1 MGLLEDLYRETLLE
15 HYQHPRNFGPLLEAT
30 LSVGA
35 QNPSCGDRIRLH
47 LQLEGERIRAIRFE
61 GEGCALSIASASMM
75 TLAVEG
81 KLREEALALSHAF
94 RTMVTEGQLL
104 PDLGDLQAFFG
115 VSRLHARVK
124 CATLPWATLEEA
136 LANAL

>member
-47 LQLEGERIRAIRFE
+47 LQLEGGRIRAIRFGGGGWGEAHPRGVGGGRGARRRGAPPSPPPLE
-61 GEGCALSIASASMM
+61 GGPR
-75 TLAVEG
+75 G
-81 KLREEALALSHAF
+81 GFNGWH
-94 RTMVTEGQLL
+94 G
-104 PDLGDLQAFFG
+104 
-115 VSRLHARVK
+115 
-124 CATLPWATLEEA
+124 
-136 LANAL
+136 